1 MKNDNEASFF
11 LVLWFGVSQACLNT
25 EKQSWLEEQALWP
38 IVSGRCLALYTGETI
53 EHTPMCTSS
62 RTYRTYIALLRIHT
76 IGDKIQWQIYWPTK
90 GLLALIWEK
99 SQRSAVKQTVFILL
113 DSWFSNI
120 WYLVFVF
127 CVCLLVFLMSCCC
140 VIMRIVSADN
150 RVLTGSMSFEGR
162 LQKNAYFTPLG
173 LRGTVFSCLNASHT
187 PEPDWKLSGLP
198 WPPRTPIQAAI

>member
-1 MKNDNEASFF
+1 MSNDNETSFF

-38 IVSGRCLALYTGETI
+38 IVSGRCLAMWRDNRTHSLQYCVRLVERMGHSAFADPHNRRQDTMADILTNKRPACFNLGKQPTL
-53 EHTPMCTSS
+53 SS
-62 RTYRTYIALLRIHT
+62 
-76 IGDKIQWQIYWPTK
+76 
-90 GLLALIWEK
+90 
-99 SQRSAVKQTVFILL
+99 QTVFILL

-127 CVCLLVFLMSCCC
+127 CVCLLVFSMSCCC

-150 RVLTGSMSFEGR
+150 RVLTGSMSVEGR
-162 LQKNAYFTPLG
+162 LQKNAYFTSLG
-173 LRGTVFSCLNASHT
+173 LRGTVFSCLSASHT